1 MPSFAKNIS
10 LLKILVFVIL
20 KTFLGNFLKILKIVV
35 ETRVRRQS
43 LRRDLNFFFKNTLNM
58 TKLGERLKIA

>member
-20 KTFLGNFLKILKIVV
+20 KSFLGNFLKILKIVV
-35 ETRVRRQS
+35 ETRVRRHT
-43 LRRDLNFFFKNTLNM
+43 LRRDLNFFFKTLS
-58 TKLGERLKIA
+58 I